1 MSITRARICIDG
13 VVQGVGFRPFVHRLA
28 TTLGLCGTVA
38 NTAQGV
44 AIEAEGELP
53 RLQRFLISLKD
64 EKPAQARI
72 ENIQCSFL
80 EPVGFAGFEIKITSH
95 DGKKR
100 AGILPDLAPCADCL
114 RELLDPHDRRYLYP
128 FINCT
133 HCGPRF
139 SILESLPYDRTN
151 TSMKHFVMCAECEQ
165 EYHDPR
171 SRRFHAQP
179 NACPRCGPHLELWN
193 ERGNLLALEMD
204 ALFDAVQEMRLG
216 RILALKSVGGFQ
228 LIVDARNEG
237 AVRRLRD
244 RKRREEK
251 PFALM
256 YPSLDKIRGDCG
268 VGDVE
273 AELLKSAAA
282 PIVLLER
289 RPGISIAPSV
299 APGNPNLGVLLPCS
313 PLHHLLMSELN
324 FPVVATSGNFSDE
337 PICIDEHEARTR
349 LRGIADFFLVHDR
362 PIVRPVDDS
371 VVRVMLGQETIL
383 RRARGYAPLPVKLPM
398 ADGGLRKD
406 GDLRAAPSAIPN
418 PQSPIILAVG
428 GQLKNSVA
436 LAVEDHL
443 FVSQHIGNL
452 ESPQALDAF
461 RAVSADLPS
470 LYGVTPDAVACDL
483 HPEYVST
490 KEAKAFGAPVIEVQ
504 HHYAHVAACMLEH
517 ELEAPVLGVAWD
529 GTGYGLDGTIWGG
542 EFLVV
547 QPRQTT
553 EQESPPFTRFAHFRN
568 FPLPGGDAAARQP
581 RRAALG
587 LLWEMFGEKI
597 FERRDLF
604 PLRSF
609 PENELS
615 VLRSVLAG
623 KVNAPLTSSVGRLF
637 DGVASLLGLCQCM
650 NFEGQAAMEVEFAA
664 NRANTRETFHRPPIA
679 RGSPLVI
686 NWEPMILEMIERRR
700 SGQPAADCAAMFHQA
715 LAEIIVAIARR
726 AGISKVALTG
736 GCFQNRRLTE
746 SAVAR
751 LRAAGFEVYWHQRL
765 PPNDGGIAPG
775 QAIAALWQL
784 QRNAGG
790 DKRPHRKLRNSFNGA
805 GLRKEERHCVSGR
818 SRQSA

>member
-1 MSITRARICIDG
+1 M
-13 VVQGVGFRPFVHRLA
+13 
-28 TTLGLCGTVA
+28 GLCGTVA

-80 EPVGFAGFEIKITSH
+80 EPVGFASFEIKITSH

-100 AGILPDLAPCADCL
+100 AGILPDLAPCEDCL

-133 HCGPRF
+133 RCGPRF
-139 SILESLPYDRTN
+139 SILEALPYDRAN
-151 TSMKHFVMCAECEQ
+151 TSMKKFVMCAECEQ

-228 LIVDARNEG
+228 LIVDARNED

-256 YPSLDKIRGDCG
+256 YPSLDKIRRDCE

-289 RPGISIAPSV
+289 RQGISIAASV

-324 FPVVATSGNFSDE
+324 FPVVATSGNLSDE
-337 PICIDEHEARTR
+337 PICTDEHEARTR

-383 RRARGYAPLPVKLPM
+383 RRARGHAPLPVKLNSNF
-398 ADGGLRKD
+398 ASRSVLALGGH
-406 GDLRAAPSAIPN
+406 
-418 PQSPIILAVG
+418 
-428 GQLKNSVA
+428 LKNSVA
-436 LAVEDHL
+436 LSVEDHL

-452 ESPQALDAF
+452 ETPRALDAF

-490 KEAKAFGAPVIEVQ
+490 KEAKALGAPVIEVQ

-517 ELEAPVLGVAWD
+517 ELEPPVLGVAWD

-547 QPRQTT
+547 QPRPTT
-553 EQESPPFTRFAHFRN
+553 EQESPPFTRFAHLRN

-587 LLWEMFGEKI
+587 LLWEIFGEKI

-615 VLRSVLAG
+615 VLRSMLAG

-637 DGVASLLGLCQCM
+637 DAAASLLGLCQCM
-650 NFEGQAAMEVEFAA
+650 TFEGQAAMEVEFAA
-664 NRANTRETFHRPPIA
+664 NRVNTRETFQRSPIA

-700 SGQPAADCAAMFHQA
+700 SGQSAAECAAMFHHT

-726 AGISKVALTG
+726 AGISKVVLTG
-736 GCFQNRRLTE
+736 GCFQNRLLTE
-746 SAVAR
+746 SAVPR

-775 QAIAALWQL
+775 QAIAALRQL
-784 QRNAGG
+784 RRNAGDG
-790 DKRPHRKLRNSFNGA
+790 AEPHRKPGDSFRGA
-805 GLRKEERHCVSGR
+805 GLRKEGRHYVSGH